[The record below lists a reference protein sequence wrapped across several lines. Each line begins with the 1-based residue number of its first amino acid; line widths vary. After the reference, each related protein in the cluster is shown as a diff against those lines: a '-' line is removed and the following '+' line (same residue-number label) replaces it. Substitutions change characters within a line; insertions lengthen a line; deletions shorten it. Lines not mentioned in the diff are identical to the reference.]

1 MTITAGQVTEARELL
16 GWTRD
21 RLAGASG
28 LSPAV
33 ISQFES
39 DKRRPTASRLSSIKC
54 ALEDFGIEFIVENGR
69 GAGVRLR
76 KGGG

>member
-1 MTITAGQVTEARELL
+1 MTISASQVQEARKLL

-28 LSPAV
+28 LSPAT

-39 DKRRPTASRLSSIKC
+39 NKRRPTALRVSSIKC
-54 ALEDFGIEFIVENGR
+54 ALEDFGVIFVEENGK
-69 GAGVRLR
+69 GFGVRLQNA
-76 KGGG
+76 K